1 MPSHLQFALQQLFIV
16 LKGFVLKNSAPLLIS
31 IAATLSL
38 TACAGADINGDYT
51 GTVNEEGITAQMDL
65 TIADDVCQFSMTVPI
80 VGEMPYSCEIDQS
93 NNVIVLDG
101 EEINYTV
108 DGDSIVMET
117 LEDEEDVVL
126 KKVSE

>member
-1 MPSHLQFALQQLFIV
+1 MKKTAS
-16 LKGFVLKNSAPLLIS
+16 LLTAS
-31 IAATLSL
+31 LATLSL

-51 GTVNEEGITAQMDL
+51 GTVTEDGITAQMDL
-65 TIADDVCQFSMTVPI
+65 TVADDVCQFSMTAPI
-80 VGEMPYSCEIDQS
+80 VGEMPYSCEIDKS
-93 NNVIVLDG
+93 NNVIILDG

-126 KKVSE
+126 KKISK

>member
-1 MPSHLQFALQQLFIV
+1 M
-16 LKGFVLKNSAPLLIS
+16 KNSALVLVS
-31 IAATLSL
+31 CLAALSL

-51 GTVNEEGITAQMDL
+51 GTINEDGITAQMDL
-65 TIADDVCQFSMTVPI
+65 TIADDVCQFSMTAPI

-93 NNVIVLDG
+93 NNVIILDG

-108 DGDSIVMET
+108 DGDSVVFET

-126 KKVSE
+126 KKVSK